1 MKKEAFHVGNS
12 KKSALKR
19 SFVHYFWL
27 GTRPNSKLENSN
39 FSSFKN
45 FEFFEF
51 RVFRVWRKTE
61 FFEFRVTRV
70 LEISSFSSFES
81 NSKLEI
87 SSYFEFFRNSSLAL
101 TTLVGLLCQIKYCT
115 QWAVLVDN
123 LVKFWGQFHKD
134 SGILL
139 TLRGNLNEVT
149 RVILLTQW

>member
-101 TTLVGLLCQIKYCT
+101 TTLIDTHWATFLKFQVFHELQIIEAFFSGNCKLVHVEECT
-115 QWAVLVDN
+115 SIYDEKN
-123 LVKFWGQFHKD
+123 L
-134 SGILL
+134 I
-139 TLRGNLNEVT
+139 
-149 RVILLTQW
+149 VI